1 MMLVLALAPCKD
13 RRVMDLSDVVRKRA
27 EVTVRS
33 TPKGALLIDLN
44 SGQCWQLNSL
54 GADFL
59 SQIETE
65 RSLGDVCDLLGN
77 RYAVSRDVL
86 QRDLVRLTQELL
98 DAGLIERTER

>member
-1 MMLVLALAPCKD
+1 MLVLAVAPCKD
-13 RRVMDLSDVVRKRA
+13 RGVSKLSDVVRKRA

-33 TPKGALLIDLN
+33 SPKGALLIDLT

-59 SQIETE
+59 SQIDTE
-65 RSLGDVCDLLGN
+65 RTLGDVCDLLGS

-86 QRDLVRLTQELL
+86 ERDLVRLTQELL
-98 DAGLIERTER
+98 EAGLIERIGG